1 MTDHFVGIT
10 KMVATGDATGA
21 VSYAPQPD
29 QTEFTR
35 MDNYTNPNRPTS
47 ESPLVERVRWAI
59 GSAEVESFDTPD
71 WTEEAVAALKE
82 VAKWL
87 EEKED
92 DYFSYTDAFE
102 LLRREVNA

>member
-10 KMVATGDATGA
+10 KMVATGGTTGA
-21 VSYAPQPD
+21 VFSASQPD

-59 GSAEVESFDTPD
+59 GSAENEVDTIRR
-71 WTEEAVAALKE
+71 ALE
-82 VAKWL
+82 QIN
-87 EEKED
+87 D
-92 DYFSYTDAFE
+92 
-102 LLRREVNA
+102 

>member
-1 MTDHFVGIT
+1 MTDHSVGIT
-10 KMVATGDATGA
+10 KMVATGDTTGA
-21 VSYAPQPD
+21 VSSAPQPD

-59 GSAEVESFDTPD
+59 GSAEVESLDTPD
-71 WTEEAVAALKE
+71 WTEEAVAAVKE

-102 LLRREVNA
+102 LLRRQANA